1 MEQKLDLRI
10 TKTYRA
16 LENAF
21 TELLDEKRF
30 EEITVGE
37 LCERAMIRRTTF
49 YKHFA
54 DKYEYFSF
62 YVKELRD
69 RFASELP
76 PDMKKNSP
84 TTYIKLMSRNL
95 YRFMRTHDKLVTNI
109 TTSNMVSVLFG
120 LLNDMVM
127 RDIMSAINSSA
138 YTPEERGMIAS
149 FYAGGLLCTLKWW
162 TANHTKVTEDQ
173 FIDAV
178 GKLTD
183 TKFSELRFS

>member
-16 LENAF
+16 LETAF
-21 TELLDEKRF
+21 TGLLDEKRF

-54 DKYEYFSF
+54 DKYEYFTF

-76 PDMKKNSP
+76 ADMKKNSP

-95 YRFMRTHDKLVTNI
+95 YRFMQSHERLVTNI
-109 TTSNMVSVLFG
+109 TTSSMGTVLFD
-120 LLNDMVM
+120 LLNDIVT
-127 RDIMSAINSSA
+127 RDIMSAMDPSA

-149 FYAGGLLCTLKWW
+149 FFSGGLLCTLKWW
-162 TANHTKVTEDQ
+162 TANHAKVTEEQ
-173 FIDAV
+173 FVEAV